1 MWKSI
6 RNQTSD
12 WQTCKINQ
20 SEASQFFFVEN
31 HYNSLSSAIS
41 SHMIRPHV
49 GEFSLRVSSNK
60 EKHSTKVQCL
70 EFRSSDRMYSSLS
83 TSKNHLTCTK
93 SELVV
98 NSVSTLLLFTQV
110 FLIVYIL
117 EQKFCLIEMDL
128 VYQQSNF
135 RVGKQHQTKWKSN
148 KAFLYFHQII
158 LFSLLVSSLIIC
170 RARTFFSF
178 QSKSGVL

>member
-1 MWKSI
+1 MCKSI
-6 RNQTSD
+6 GDQTSD

-41 SHMIRPHV
+41 SHMIRPQV

-117 EQKFCLIEMDL
+117 EQNTMYTI
-128 VYQQSNF
+128 V
-135 RVGKQHQTKWKSN
+135 H
-148 KAFLYFHQII
+148 I
-158 LFSLLVSSLIIC
+158 LFDRDGSDVPAIK
-170 RARTFFSF
+170 FS
-178 QSKSGVL
+178 GR